1 MRILYLG
8 DLNSILVRRLIDEL
22 GSAEPGIDACLLD
35 FFKGRFYRAAEL
47 KQTPITPIAS
57 SLLIKRLNIF
67 IGAIKSVFI
76 LFFLRRFDVINIHYL
91 NPFYKPFLALI
102 TRKSGCLILSMYG
115 SDFYLLK
122 DSAHNS
128 NLPFFKAAHFITFS
142 TRQMSNDF
150 VKQNPQFAD
159 KVKICRFGLG
169 MLDQIDALQ
178 ASKEKARSVFG
189 FPDDRIVIC
198 CGHSANRREL
208 HSIIIAQLNLLDRS
222 EKDKIFA
229 VFPFTYNLI
238 PELYQEVKEAMQR
251 SGIQYRILTNHLSDD
266 EIATLRVATDIMVS
280 VPSSDQMTASMLET
294 LYAGGIVV
302 TGKWLPYDLLD
313 AHNIAYFRIRNHHE
327 LAPQLKNL
335 IISIRNGLTPINTLS
350 NRQTIGDLFNW
361 QSTIHDWLA
370 VYHSGS
376 SGN

>member
-1 MRILYLG
+1 MRILYIG

-22 GSAEPGIDACLLD
+22 GSAETGIDAYLLD
-35 FFKGRFYRAAEL
+35 IFRGKLFRAAEL
-47 KQTPITPIAS
+47 KHIPITQIAS
-57 SLLIKRLNIF
+57 SLLIKRLKIF
-67 IGAIKSVFI
+67 IGALKSVLI
-76 LFFLRRFDVINIHYL
+76 LMFLPRFDIINIHYL
-91 NPFYKPFLALI
+91 NPFYKPFLGLI
-102 TRKSGCLILSMYG
+102 RNKSNRLILTMYG

-122 DSAHNS
+122 DSAHKS
-128 NLPFFKAAHFITFS
+128 NMPFFRAAHFITFS
-142 TRQMSNDF
+142 TRHMSDDF

-169 MLDQIDALQ
+169 MLDQIDTINAN
-178 ASKEKARSVFG
+178 KEKAGSVFG

-198 CGHSANRREL
+198 CGHSTNRREL
-208 HSIIIAQLNLLDRS
+208 HSIIIAQLNLLDKS

-238 PELYQEVKEAMQR
+238 PELYQEVKEAMQG
-251 SGIQYRILTNHLSDD
+251 SGIQYCILTNHLSDD
-266 EIATLRVATDIMVS
+266 EIAALRVVTDIMVS

-313 AHNIAYFRIRNHHE
+313 AHEIAYFRIGDHDE
-327 LAPQLKNL
+327 LAPLLKNL
-335 IISIRNGLTPINTLS
+335 IVSIGNGLTPINTAG
-350 NRQTIGDLFNW
+350 NQQAIGDLFNW
-361 QSTIHDWLA
+361 QSAIHDWLA
-370 VYHSGS
+370 VYHSGL